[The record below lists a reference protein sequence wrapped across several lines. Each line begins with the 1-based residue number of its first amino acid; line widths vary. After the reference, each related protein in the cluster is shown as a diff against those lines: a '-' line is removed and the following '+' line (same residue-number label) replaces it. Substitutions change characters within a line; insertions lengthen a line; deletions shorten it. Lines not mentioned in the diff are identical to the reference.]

1 MLCLTL
7 RMRFRAAAATLFG
20 GAAIALVSSAHA
32 GDAEFSVTLADGVVA
47 PQSIVVPADT
57 PLVLTV
63 TNGGTSVAEFE
74 SKQLRIEEVV
84 APGATATLRIQPLP
98 KGSYKFV
105 EEFHEDQPGARGTI
119 EVQ

>member
-1 MLCLTL
+1 MPCPTPRL
-7 RMRFRAAAATLFG
+7 RFRAAAATLLG
-20 GAAIALVSSAHA
+20 GAALALVSPALA
-32 GDAEFSVTLADGVVA
+32 GDAEFAVTLADGLIA
-47 PQSIVVPADT
+47 PQSIAVPADT
-57 PLVLTV
+57 PFALTV

-74 SKQLRIEEVV
+74 SKQLRIEQVI

-119 EVQ
+119 EVR